1 MEGLFQEEMS
11 EQEFQFCKEQ
21 LKTNVKIYLDMDD
34 QIKALNKAIVERR
47 KKKNELSQEI
57 LLTMKKFE
65 IDNMNTKNGRLIYNV
80 SNISKPLCKQNL
92 IDGLNVYFKNDDT
105 AKSVSEIVLDARPKV
120 EKITLK
126 RTINKQRL

>member
-1 MEGLFQEEMS
+1 MS
-11 EQEFQFCKEQ
+11 
-21 LKTNVKIYLDMDD
+21 D
-34 QIKALNKAIVERR
+34 RR
-47 KKKNELSQEI
+47 KQKRKLNDDI
-57 LLTMKKFE
+57 LIMMKKFE